1 MLSMIRKFRK
11 NEKGATMIEYALL
24 ASLISIGAI
33 VTLQLIGPQVNTTFV
48 KVKDAL
54 SPAAP

>member
-11 NEKGATMIEYALL
+11 DTKGATMIEYALL
-24 ASLISIGAI
+24 AALISIGA
-33 VTLQLIGPQVNTTFV
+33 VATLTLIGPLVNDTFV

-54 SPAAP
+54 